1 MRCCSTLVLLLV
13 LVVVFGCEGVK
24 PTTGAGAKFDSK
36 AWIAAKGDSARQ
48 PMVKL
53 LEKELK
59 VGMSVEEVVDLMG
72 EPDRKTDSESERS
85 YLYGLGRGLIDY
97 EEFHVIFDES

>member
-1 MRCCSTLVLLLV
+1 MLQHTSSFVGASGCFRMRGSET
-13 LVVVFGCEGVK
+13 
-24 PTTGAGAKFDSK
+24 
-36 AWIAAKGDSARQ
+36 
-48 PMVKL
+48 
-53 LEKELK
+53 KELK

>member
-1 MRCCSTLVLLLV
+1 MRWFNTLAVLLV
-13 LVVVFGCEGVK
+13 LVVVLGCEGAK

-36 AWIAAKGDSARQ
+36 AWIAAKGDAARQ

-59 VGMSVEEVVDLMG
+59 VGMSAEEVVDLMG
-72 EPDRKTDSESERS
+72 EPDAKIDRDLS
-85 YLYGLGRGLIDY
+85 LI
-97 EEFHVIFDES
+97 HI